1 MLEIVKDRKLEQ
13 SQEVT
18 IYRNLNRKC
27 FSIKDKKTG
36 LVVAH
41 ADKFRIENVRCKVS
55 EAGRQRVLRKKQK
68 NVHAVLLG
76 IYIGIC
82 EMDTSQMDEVYY
94 DPYTLDSFINK
105 RTGEKLTQI
114 DLVYFENGKAYMLR
128 GENND

>member
-13 SQEVT
+13 SQEVAV
-18 IYRNLNRKC
+18 YRNLNRKC

-55 EAGRQRVLRKKQK
+55 EAGRQRVLREKQK
-68 NVHAVLLG
+68 NVHALLLG
-76 IYIGIC
+76 IYIGNC

>member
-13 SQEVT
+13 SQEVSV
-18 IYRNLNRKC
+18 YRNLSRKC

-55 EAGRQRVLRKKQK
+55 EAGRQHVLRKKQK

-76 IYIGIC
+76 IY
-82 EMDTSQMDEVYY
+82 
-94 DPYTLDSFINK
+94 
-105 RTGEKLTQI
+105 
-114 DLVYFENGKAYMLR
+114 R

>member
-13 SQEVT
+13 SQVVT

-55 EAGRQRVLRKKQK
+55 EAGRQRVLKRKQK
-68 NVHAVLLG
+68 NVHAMLNGL
-76 IYIGIC
+76 YIGNC
-82 EMDTSQMDEVYY
+82 EMDTLQMDEVYY
-94 DPYTLDSFINK
+94 DPYTLDSFVNK
-105 RTGEKLTQI
+105 RTGEKLTEI
-114 DLVYFENGKAYMLR
+114 DLVYFEDGKAYMIR